1 MGSEMCIRDR
11 SAAVVAIAASAVTGE
26 PVPEADKAISPVAVE
41 AAVAQE
47 VVVSKARLEGS
58 Q

>member
-1 MGSEMCIRDR
+1 MEAAAA
-11 SAAVVAIAASAVTGE
+11 SAAVVAIAAEAAIGAA
-26 PVPEADKAISPVAVE
+26 VPEADKAISPVAVE
-41 AAVAQE
+41 AAVVQE